1 MATSRYRTCLV
12 SALLAVFWAAGAA
25 LAQDGARAAAP
36 SRIPVG
42 AVDFVKVFDAYPK
55 FIQERKRMD
64 EVYKATQ
71 QRLDELKQRINEK
84 KSARELLTP
93 GTSERLQAD
102 LDLDLAVKQFN
113 GMGEIWK
120 ADLERQVDRLVVEC
134 YEDVERAI
142 DKVARDRGVG
152 IVLRLHRAAQSK
164 EVQDRYT
171 AYERRVV
178 WYVAD
183 EVDLTTDVIKLMAVG
198 GGEAKKD
205 ASPAKD
211 DHPPPAVKK

>member
-1 MATSRYRTCLV
+1 M
-12 SALLAVFWAAGAA
+12 SALLAVGWPAGAA
-25 LAQDGARAAAP
+25 MAQDGARPAAP
-36 SRIPVG
+36 IKIAVG
-42 AVDFVKVFDAYPK
+42 VVDFVKVFDAYPK

-93 GTSERLQAD
+93 GTSERLQSD

-142 DKVARDRGVG
+142 DKVAKDRGVG
-152 IVLRLHRAAQSK
+152 VVLRLHRSAQSND
-164 EVQDRYT
+164 VQDRYT

-178 WYVAD
+178 WYAAG
-183 EVDLTTDVIKLMAVG
+183 EVDLTIDVIKLMAVG

-205 ASPAKD
+205 APPAKENT
-211 DHPPPAVKK
+211 PPPADKK